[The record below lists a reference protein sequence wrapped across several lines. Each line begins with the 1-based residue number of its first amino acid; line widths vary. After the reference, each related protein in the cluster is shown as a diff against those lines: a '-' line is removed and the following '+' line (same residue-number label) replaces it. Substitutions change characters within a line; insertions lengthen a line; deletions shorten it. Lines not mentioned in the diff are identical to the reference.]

1 MAALNS
7 VDLINI
13 TYYYAQKVS
22 YFIFASHKKIDNI
35 LNVVHK
41 INCFKNQKLIINF
54 KIIAYWQLRCSVF
67 FPTKTT
73 KQTA

>member
-41 INCFKNQKLIINF
+41 INCLKPKN
-54 KIIAYWQLRCSVF
+54 
-67 FPTKTT
+67 
-73 KQTA
+73 